1 MIIKRKTIK
10 EFQEGRGY
18 SREDWDAVDFPPMTE
33 EELASMR
40 PAREVMPEAFFKAM
54 RELKRARGRPK
65 IAAPKQ
71 AVTLR
76 LYPDIIQSYKNKGK
90 GWRSIMTEDLRKAA
104 GL

>member
-1 MIIKRKTIK
+1 
-10 EFQEGRGY
+10 
-18 SREDWDAVDFPPMTE
+18 
-33 EELASMR
+33 
-40 PAREVMPEAFFKAM
+40 MPEAFFEAM
-54 RELKRARGRPK
+54 HELKRARGRPK

-76 LYPDIIQSYKNKGK
+76 IDPDVIESYKNRGK